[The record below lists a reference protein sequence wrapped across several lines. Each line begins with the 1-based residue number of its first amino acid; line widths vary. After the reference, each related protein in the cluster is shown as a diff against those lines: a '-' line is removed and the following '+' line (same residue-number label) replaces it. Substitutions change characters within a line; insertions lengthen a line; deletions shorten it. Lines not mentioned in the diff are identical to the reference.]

1 MREKKK
7 SMPAREKHS
16 CTRDGMLTVTHQSIM
31 PKKISLVV
39 VMILQEMQF

>member
-1 MREKKK
+1 MLETKK
-7 SMPAREKHS
+7 SMPAPEKHS
-16 CTRDGMLTVTHQSIM
+16 CTRDGMLDGHHQSIM